1 MLWPRRPWTCCWM
14 AFAFGKDDMIQRIWA
29 VMQKEFIQIF
39 RDRRTLLLL
48 LTMPMLQ
55 LFLLSYAMAMNV
67 EHIPLIVA
75 DQSLDAASHAYVDAM
90 TVSGYFDIVGYVAG
104 QADVVR
110 AIDEGRAQA
119 GLVIPVDFAT
129 GVARGEAQVLFLVD
143 GSSLFTS
150 LSAYNAATAI
160 ADTHA
165 IEVLMEWVER
175 LGLLPEGQSLLPL
188 AVHMRVLYNPNLKD
202 IWFMLPGTVAML
214 LQIQSISLTVAAIV
228 REREM
233 GTLEQLLV
241 TPIRSTELM
250 LGKLVPNVLIALVN
264 MLTVIGVGIFWFKV
278 PFQGNFWL
286 FLGLSLIYIV
296 SGLGLGLLISTV
308 SQNQKQAQQLVGM
321 VLLLGAMLGGYVF
334 PRYTMPLSIQVV
346 GNLFPMTYFV
356 PIARGIMTKG
366 IGFEFLLRETIA
378 LVIYAVLVMF
388 IAVRTFKQGLD

>member
-1 MLWPRRPWTCCWM
+1 MLWPRRPWICCWM
-14 AFAFGKDDMIQRIWA
+14 ASVSGKDDMIQRIWA

-39 RDRRTLLLL
+39 RDRRTLLLM

-67 EHIPLIVA
+67 DHIPLIVA

-104 QADVVR
+104 QADVVQ

-129 GVARGEAQVLFLVD
+129 SVARGEAQALFLVD

-150 LSAYNAATAI
+150 VSAYNAATTI
-160 ADTHA
+160 AETHA
-165 IEVLMEWVER
+165 IEVLMARVER

-188 AVHMRVLYNPNLKD
+188 AVHMRVLYNPNLND

-214 LQIQSISLTVAAIV
+214 LQTQSIALTTAAIV

-241 TPIRSTELM
+241 TPIRSGELM
-250 LGKLVPNVLIALVN
+250 VGKMAPNLLIALFN
-264 MLTVIGVGIFWFKV
+264 MLTVIGVGILWFQV
-278 PFQGNFWL
+278 PFQGSFRL
-286 FLGLSLIYIV
+286 FFGLSLIYIV

-334 PRYTMPLSIQVV
+334 PRYTMPPIFRSVSI
-346 GNLFPMTYFV
+346 LFPLTYFV

-366 IGFEFLLRETIA
+366 IGYEFLWREILT
-378 LVIYAVLVMF
+378 LSIYAVLVMV
-388 IAVRTFKQGLD
+388 IAVKAFKQRLD

>member
-1 MLWPRRPWTCCWM
+1 
-14 AFAFGKDDMIQRIWA
+14 
-29 VMQKEFIQIF
+29 MQKEFIQIF

-67 EHIPLIVA
+67 DHIPLIVA

-160 ADTHA
+160 AETHA
-165 IEVLMEWVER
+165 IEVLMERVER

-188 AVHMRVLYNPNLKD
+188 AVHMRVLYNPNLND

-214 LQIQSISLTVAAIV
+214 LQTQSIALTTAAIV

-241 TPIRSTELM
+241 TPIRSGELM
-250 LGKLVPNVLIALVN
+250 VGKMAPNVLIALFN
-264 MLTVIGVGIFWFKV
+264 MLTVIGVGILWFKV
-278 PFQGNFWL
+278 PFQGDFWL
-286 FLGLSLIYIV
+286 FFGLSLIYIV

-334 PRYTMPLSIQVV
+334 PRYTMPPIVRGVST
-346 GNLFPMTYFV
+346 LFPLTYFV

-366 IGFEFLLRETIA
+366 IGYEFLWREILT
-378 LVIYAVLVMF
+378 LSIYAVLVMA
-388 IAVRTFKQGLD
+388 IAVKAFKQRLE